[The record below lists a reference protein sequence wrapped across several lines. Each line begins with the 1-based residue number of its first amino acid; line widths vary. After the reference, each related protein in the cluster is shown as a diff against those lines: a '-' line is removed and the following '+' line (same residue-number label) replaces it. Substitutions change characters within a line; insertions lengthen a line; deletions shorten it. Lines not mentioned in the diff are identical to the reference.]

1 MPKQADLPGDHGRP
15 AVPALETHF
24 PVAATLQLI
33 GGKYKGLIL
42 WSLLDGTLRFSGLRR
57 AVPCAT
63 PKMLTQQLRE
73 LEADGLISRTV
84 YPVVPPKVEYAL
96 TDLGK
101 SLRPVLEAMQSWGA
115 AYLAR
120 QGLCGHMSYDL
131 YQDGGG
137 RRQKNFH
144 P

>member
-1 MPKQADLPGDHGRP
+1 MRRQDDDAGQDERP
-15 AVPALETHF
+15 AVPALETHC

-101 SLRPVLEAMQSWGA
+101 SLHPVLEAMQSWGA

-120 QGLCGHMSYDL
+120 QGRCGHMS
-131 YQDGGG
+131 
-137 RRQKNFH
+137 
-144 P
+144 

>member
-1 MPKQADLPGDHGRP
+1 MPKQADIPDDHGRT

-42 WSLLDGTLRFSGLRR
+42 WSLLDGALRFSGLRR

-101 SLRPVLEAMQSWGA
+101 SLHPVLEAMHAWGA

-120 QGLCGHMSYDL
+120 QGRCGHMS
-131 YQDGGG
+131 
-137 RRQKNFH
+137 
-144 P
+144 

>member
-1 MPKQADLPGDHGRP
+1 MPKQADLPDDHGRP
-15 AVPALETHF
+15 AVPALETHC

-33 GGKYKGLIL
+33 SGKYKGLIL
-42 WSLLDGTLRFSGLRR
+42 WSLLDGALRFSGLRR

-101 SLRPVLEAMQSWGA
+101 SLYPVLEAMQSWGA

-120 QGLCGHMSYDL
+120 QDPRG
-131 YQDGGG
+131 
-137 RRQKNFH
+137 
-144 P
+144 